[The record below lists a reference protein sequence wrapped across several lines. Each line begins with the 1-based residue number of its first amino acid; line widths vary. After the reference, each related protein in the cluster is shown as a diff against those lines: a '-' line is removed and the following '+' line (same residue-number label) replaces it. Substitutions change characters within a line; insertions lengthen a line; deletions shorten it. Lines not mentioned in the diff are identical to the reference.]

1 MTEVIVFP
9 LIKPV
14 KNDDSGAIASQDRG
28 ATHSILAELTILPRT
43 ATGTLALCKLE
54 RTTTDRGIMRNAV
67 FRSYQLWLDYFAS
80 SLVCRQL
87 TRQ

>member
-1 MTEVIVFP
+1 MTAVIVFP

-14 KNDDSGAIASQDRG
+14 KIDDSAAIVLPESGGA
-28 ATHSILAELTILPRT
+28 HSIVAKRLILPRT

-54 RTTTDRGIMRNAV
+54 RAAADRGIMRNAI
-67 FRSYQLWLDYFAS
+67 FRSYKLWLDYFAS

-87 TRQ
+87 TRE

>member
-1 MTEVIVFP
+1 MTI
-9 LIKPV
+9 LARSC
-14 KNDDSGAIASQDRG
+14 NQNRG
-28 ATHSILAELTILPRT
+28 AVHSSASELIILPLT

-54 RTTTDRGIMRNAV
+54 RAAADRGIMGNAI
-67 FRSYQLWLDYFAS
+67 FRSYKLWLDYFAS

>member
-1 MTEVIVFP
+1 MILGRSCP
-9 LIKPV
+9 R
-14 KNDDSGAIASQDRG
+14 NRG
-28 ATHSILAELTILPRT
+28 ATHSIVAELMILSRT

-54 RTTTDRGIMRNAV
+54 RAEADRGIVRNAI

>member
-1 MTEVIVFP
+1 M
-9 LIKPV
+9 
-14 KNDDSGAIASQDRG
+14 KNDDSGAIASQESG
-28 ATHSILAELTILPRT
+28 PTHSIAAELTILPRT

-54 RTTTDRGIMRNAV
+54 RATTDRGIMRNAV